1 MIVCVIIYWYVCKE
15 LGRLI
20 IVGLTGVIGSGKST
34 VSHILSELGAY
45 TIDADEISRTV
56 LDKDTPAYFETVEHF
71 GREILS
77 CDGTIN
83 RKELAKIVFNNKAE
97 LEVLNRIT
105 HKYIFIKM
113 QNMIDKYISASGSGD
128 MIVLDVP
135 LLFSDDFNIKYD
147 KSVVVTASR
156 EIIIKRVMLRDGMDE
171 SEILERIKNQLSDEE
186 LIKRADYV
194 IENNYENIDEL
205 RICVTG
211 IYDELISL
219 NT

>member
-1 MIVCVIIYWYVCKE
+1 M
-15 LGRLI
+15 I

-71 GREILS
+71 GRKILS
-77 CDGTIN
+77 SDGTIN

-171 SEILERIKNQLSDEE
+171 SEILSRIKNQLTDEE
-186 LIKRADYV
+186 LIKRADFV

-205 RICVTG
+205 RTCVTG
-211 IYDELISL
+211 IYKELISL

>member
-1 MIVCVIIYWYVCKE
+1 M
-15 LGRLI
+15 I

-56 LDKDTPAYFETVEHF
+56 LDKDTPAYFETVEYF

-77 CDGTIN
+77 SGGSIN

-97 LEVLNRIT
+97 LDVLNRIT

-156 EIIIKRVMLRDGMDE
+156 DIIIKRVMRRDGMDE
-171 SEILERIKNQLSDEE
+171 SEILSRIKNQLTDEE
-186 LIKRADYV
+186 LIKRADFV
-194 IENNYENIDEL
+194 IKNNYENIDEL
-205 RICVTG
+205 RTCVKG
-211 IYDELISL
+211 IYKELISL
-219 NT
+219 SDVK

>member
-1 MIVCVIIYWYVCKE
+1 M
-15 LGRLI
+15 I

>member
-1 MIVCVIIYWYVCKE
+1 M
-15 LGRLI
+15 I

-56 LDKDTPAYFETVEHF
+56 LDKNTPAYFETVEHF
-71 GREILS
+71 GRKILS
-77 CDGTIN
+77 SDGTIN

-97 LEVLNRIT
+97 LDVLNRIT

-113 QNMIDKYISASGSGD
+113 QNMIDKYISDSGSGD

-171 SEILERIKNQLSDEE
+171 SEILSRIKNQLTDEE
-186 LIKRADYV
+186 LIKRADFV

-205 RICVTG
+205 RTCLKG
-211 IYDELISL
+211 IYKELISL
-219 NT
+219 SDVK

>member
-1 MIVCVIIYWYVCKE
+1 M
-15 LGRLI
+15 I

-71 GREILS
+71 GRKILS

-113 QNMIDKYISASGSGD
+113 QNMIDKYI
-128 MIVLDVP
+128 
-135 LLFSDDFNIKYD
+135 
-147 KSVVVTASR
+147 
-156 EIIIKRVMLRDGMDE
+156 
-171 SEILERIKNQLSDEE
+171 
-186 LIKRADYV
+186 LI
-194 IENNYENIDEL
+194 
-205 RICVTG
+205 
-211 IYDELISL
+211 
-219 NT
+219 

>member
-1 MIVCVIIYWYVCKE
+1 MLGLQE
-15 LGRLI
+15 LS
-20 IVGLTGVIGSGKST
+20 VPVKVPFPTFYQSWA
-34 VSHILSELGAY
+34 HILLTRTRFPELFL
-45 TIDADEISRTV
+45 IRIP
-56 LDKDTPAYFETVEHF
+56 PAYFETVEHF
-71 GREILS
+71 GRKILS

-171 SEILERIKNQLSDEE
+171 SEILSRIKNQLTDEE
-186 LIKRADYV
+186 LIKRADFV

-205 RICVTG
+205 RTCVTG
-211 IYDELISL
+211 IYKELISL

>member
-1 MIVCVIIYWYVCKE
+1 
-15 LGRLI
+15 
-20 IVGLTGVIGSGKST
+20 
-34 VSHILSELGAY
+34 
-45 TIDADEISRTV
+45 
-56 LDKDTPAYFETVEHF
+56 
-71 GREILS
+71 
-77 CDGTIN
+77 
-83 RKELAKIVFNNKAE
+83 
-97 LEVLNRIT
+97 
-105 HKYIFIKM
+105 M

-171 SEILERIKNQLSDEE
+171 SEILSRIKNQLTDEE
-186 LIKRADYV
+186 LIKRADFV

-205 RICVTG
+205 RTCVTG
-211 IYDELISL
+211 IYKELISL

>member
-1 MIVCVIIYWYVCKE
+1 M
-15 LGRLI
+15 I

-56 LDKDTPAYFETVEHF
+56 LDKDTPAYFETVEYF

-77 CDGTIN
+77 CGGSIN

-97 LEVLNRIT
+97 LDVLNRIT

-156 EIIIKRVMLRDGMDE
+156 DIIIKRVMRRDGMDE
-171 SEILERIKNQLSDEE
+171 SEILSRIKNQLSDEE
-186 LIKRADYV
+186 LIKRADFV

-205 RICVTG
+205 RTCVKG
-211 IYDELISL
+211 IYKELISL
-219 NT
+219 SDVK

>member
-1 MIVCVIIYWYVCKE
+1 M
-15 LGRLI
+15 I

-71 GREILS
+71 GRKILS

-147 KSVVVTASR
+147 KAVVVTASR

-171 SEILERIKNQLSDEE
+171 SEILSRIKNQLTDEE
-186 LIKRADYV
+186 LIKRADFV

-205 RICVTG
+205 RTCVTG
-211 IYDELISL
+211 IYKELISL

>member
-1 MIVCVIIYWYVCKE
+1 M
-15 LGRLI
+15 I

-71 GREILS
+71 GRKILS

-83 RKELAKIVFNNKAE
+83 RKELAKAE

-171 SEILERIKNQLSDEE
+171 SEILSRIKNQLTDEE
-186 LIKRADYV
+186 LIKRADFV
-194 IENNYENIDEL
+194 IEKIVKKTYI
-205 RICVTG
+205 
-211 IYDELISL
+211 IYRK
-219 NT
+219 

>member
-1 MIVCVIIYWYVCKE
+1 M
-15 LGRLI
+15 I

-71 GREILS
+71 GRKILS
-77 CDGTIN
+77 SDGTIN

-97 LEVLNRIT
+97 LDVLNCIT

-113 QNMIDKYISASGSGD
+113 QNMFDKYISASGSGD

-156 EIIIKRVMLRDGMDE
+156 EIIIKRVMRRDGMDE
-171 SEILERIKNQLSDEE
+171 SEILERIKNQFSDEE

-211 IYDELISL
+211 IYKELISL

>member
-1 MIVCVIIYWYVCKE
+1 M
-15 LGRLI
+15 I

-56 LDKDTPAYFETVEHF
+56 LDKDTPAYFETVEYF
-71 GREILS
+71 GRKILS
-77 CDGTIN
+77 CDGSIN

-97 LEVLNRIT
+97 LDMLNRIT

-156 EIIIKRVMLRDGMDE
+156 DIIIKRVMRRDGMDE
-171 SEILERIKNQLSDEE
+171 SEILSRIKNQMSDVE
-186 LIKRADYV
+186 LIKRADFV

-205 RICVTG
+205 RTCVKG
-211 IYDELISL
+211 IYKELISL
-219 NT
+219 SDVK